1 MLESLLSG
9 LGHAI
14 VYAVLA
20 GLLLVVAYFVLDL
33 VTPGHLGARLRGIDE
48 NGDESVHAAS
58 RSAGVVTAAWLFS
71 NAMVLFTAIWM
82 NGETALGWA
91 LAATLAFGALGIALN
106 AVMFFAIEAVT
117 RGDLRRTVTLA
128 GPVRPLA
135 YVAASAALSVG
146 LIVCASIA

>member
-1 MLESLLSG
+1 MLESLLDG

-20 GLLLVVAYFVLDL
+20 GALLVVAYFVLDL
-33 VTPGHLGARLRGIDE
+33 VTPGHLATRLRGIDE
-48 NGDESVHAAS
+48 TGAESVHVAS
-58 RSAGVVTAAWLFS
+58 RSAGVVTAAWLLS
-71 NAMVLFTAIWM
+71 NAMVLFTAIWT

-91 LAATLAFGALGIALN
+91 LAATLSFGALGIGLN
-106 AVMFFAIEAVT
+106 ALMFFAIEAIT
-117 RGDLRRTVTLA
+117 RGDLRRTVTAA

-135 YVAASAALSVG
+135 YVAASAAVSVG